1 MHTSTMRRRAV
12 TAGATAVGAVL
23 LAAVP
28 ATAHVDVSSPD
39 AAPGDYGKLVFRVPN
54 ESETADTTKLRV
66 ALPSRTPFSS
76 VSTKPVPGWS
86 VEATTSKLPEPVTV
100 DGATITR
107 AVTTVTWT
115 AEPGSA
121 LPPGQFQEFELSVGT
136 FPNGTD
142 TLAFPATQTYSD
154 GEVVAWSQ
162 PTTKGQPEPEHPAPV
177 LELPASAD
185 MQQVAETSSVTGPG
199 SGDGVARALG
209 GAAVVLAAA
218 ALLRSIVAGR
228 RSRA

>member
-1 MHTSTMRRRAV
+1 MPTPNFWRRTV
-12 TAGATAVGAVL
+12 TTGATAAGAVL
-23 LAAVP
+23 LASVP

-39 AAPGDYGKLVFRVPN
+39 AASGDYGKLVFRVPN
-54 ESETADTTKLRV
+54 ESESAATTKLRV
-66 ALPSRTPFSS
+66 ELPRRTPFSS

-86 VEATTSKLPEPVTV
+86 VEATTSKLPKPVTV

-107 AVTTVTWT
+107 AVTSVTWT

-136 FPNGTD
+136 FPNGVE

-162 PTTKGQPEPEHPAPV
+162 PTTKGEPEPEHPAPV
-177 LELPASAD
+177 LELPTAAD
-185 MQQVAETSSVTGPG
+185 TQQVAETSSAVAPG

-209 GAAVVLAAA
+209 GIACVLAAA
-218 ALLRSIVAGR
+218 ALLRSIVARR